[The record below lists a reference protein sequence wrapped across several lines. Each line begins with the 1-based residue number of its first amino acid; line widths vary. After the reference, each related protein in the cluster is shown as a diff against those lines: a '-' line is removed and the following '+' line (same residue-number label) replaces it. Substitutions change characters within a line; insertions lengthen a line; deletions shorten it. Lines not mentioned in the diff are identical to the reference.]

1 MMVNQNT
8 NQDRIGKTALTKND
22 LKLCRDLRLK
32 LNRIKAEIRQIDEDL
47 RSPNTSRPWK
57 ARNNTYSAITI
68 TDTLLDKKD
77 KLYSIYREKARCLYA
92 LTLQIEKYLLFLS
105 PTDGALLRLYYIMGK
120 TWPQVSEFMEYSEPQ
135 IYRLHRNLLRKMAQK

>member
-1 MMVNQNT
+1 M
-8 NQDRIGKTALTKND
+8 TKDD
-22 LKLCRDLRLK
+22 LNACRVLRLK
-32 LNRIKAEIRQIDEDL
+32 LNKIKAEIRQTDEDL

-57 ARNNTYSAITI
+57 ARLSSYSTITM

-92 LTLQIEKYLLFLS
+92 LTLQIEKDLLFLS
-105 PTDGALLRLYYIMGK
+105 PTEGALLRLYYIMGK

-135 IYRLHRNLLRKMAQK
+135 IYRLHRSLLLKRVQK